1 MFAPFPQTTHH
12 LAVVFSTFTEIPGKQ
27 VVTDMLQQ
35 CVEVIWLIC
44 KRSNWCPTE
53 SQVGPIFWLFLAFR
67 ASKMRTLTN
76 PGFGIKTKWRR
87 GAAHNGGGATTH
99 APCAQKTRFFN
110 CTKLSWLYDA
120 LTKRTWT
127 NFGYKKGICHKI
139 NLKNGLLRMYFDL
152 SRTVYLAASTLCCS
166 AVSINERAMRT
177 NFGYKK
183 GITLWKGDQPTN
195 KVVCGCPSFLCMW
208 RHLPGEAAKRVI
220 HPWTSTCRP
229 ASSEQTSCAAPYNTL
244 RINTTQQSAKERSET
259 LSQTKPQENSIF
271 PRYVYSMYM

>member
-12 LAVVFSTFTEIPGKQ
+12 LAVVFSTCSEIPGKQ
-27 VVTDMLQQ
+27 VVADMLQQ

-44 KRSNWCPTE
+44 KRSNWCLTE

-152 SRTVYLAASTLCCS
+152 SRTVYVAASTLCCS
-166 AVSINERAMRT
+166 AVSINGRAMRT

-208 RHLPGEAAKRVI
+208 RHLPGEAAKSCSILGHLPAAQRAVSQ
-220 HPWTSTCRP
+220 HPRRKTHPDIPKWD
-229 ASSEQTSCAAPYNTL
+229 
-244 RINTTQQSAKERSET
+244 
-259 LSQTKPQENSIF
+259 SISGF
-271 PRYVYSMYM
+271 VYSMYM

>member
-1 MFAPFPQTTHH
+1 MYLVLCEEGREIIQGRRVKSASAYTGTHDVCCPMFAPFPQTTHH

-99 APCAQKTRFFN
+99 AHRAQKTRFQ
-110 CTKLSWLYDA
+110 L
-120 LTKRTWT
+120 
-127 NFGYKKGICHKI
+127 HKI
-139 NLKNGLLRMYFDL
+139 IM
-152 SRTVYLAASTLCCS
+152 TVRC
-166 AVSINERAMRT
+166 IN
-177 NFGYKK
+177 
-183 GITLWKGDQPTN
+183 
-195 KVVCGCPSFLCMW
+195 
-208 RHLPGEAAKRVI
+208 
-220 HPWTSTCRP
+220 
-229 ASSEQTSCAAPYNTL
+229 
-244 RINTTQQSAKERSET
+244 
-259 LSQTKPQENSIF
+259 
-271 PRYVYSMYM
+271 

>member
-1 MFAPFPQTTHH
+1 MVLCEEERKIIQGRRVKSASAYTGTHDVFCPMFVLFPQTTHL

-44 KRSNWCPTE
+44 KRSNRCLTE

-110 CTKLSWLYDA
+110 CTKLS
-120 LTKRTWT
+120 
-127 NFGYKKGICHKI
+127 
-139 NLKNGLLRMYFDL
+139 
-152 SRTVYLAASTLCCS
+152 
-166 AVSINERAMRT
+166 
-177 NFGYKK
+177 
-183 GITLWKGDQPTN
+183 
-195 KVVCGCPSFLCMW
+195 
-208 RHLPGEAAKRVI
+208 
-220 HPWTSTCRP
+220 
-229 ASSEQTSCAAPYNTL
+229 
-244 RINTTQQSAKERSET
+244 
-259 LSQTKPQENSIF
+259 
-271 PRYVYSMYM
+271 

>member
-44 KRSNWCPTE
+44 KRSNWCLTE

-120 LTKRTWT
+120 LTKRTLLQKMKKWT
-127 NFGYKKGICHKI
+127 RQSCFHYPNDNSYFMDAWHDHVSMSHTKYGKDSQQLIVAVHCQSMDVRWEPMLVTKK
-139 NLKNGLLRMYFDL
+139 
-152 SRTVYLAASTLCCS
+152 V
-166 AVSINERAMRT
+166 
-177 NFGYKK
+177 
-183 GITLWKGDQPTN
+183 
-195 KVVCGCPSFLCMW
+195 
-208 RHLPGEAAKRVI
+208 
-220 HPWTSTCRP
+220 
-229 ASSEQTSCAAPYNTL
+229 
-244 RINTTQQSAKERSET
+244 
-259 LSQTKPQENSIF
+259 
-271 PRYVYSMYM
+271 

>member
-44 KRSNWCPTE
+44 KRSNRCLTE

-110 CTKLSWLYDA
+110 CTKLSWPYDA

-177 NFGYKK
+177 
-183 GITLWKGDQPTN
+183 QRA
-195 KVVCGCPSFLCMW
+195 VS
-208 RHLPGEAAKRVI
+208 RRRVPLRTT
-220 HPWTSTCRP
+220 HCCASTQHN
-229 ASSEQTSCAAPYNTL
+229 SS
-244 RINTTQQSAKERSET
+244 
-259 LSQTKPQENSIF
+259 QENPILHTTNRTNRTSPSQHPRRKTHPDTPKWDSISGL
-271 PRYVYSMYM
+271 VHSMYM

>member
-12 LAVVFSTFTEIPGKQ
+12 LAVVFSTCFEIPGKQ
-27 VVTDMLQQ
+27 VVADMLQQ

-44 KRSNWCPTE
+44 KRSNWCLTE

-120 LTKRTWT
+120 LTKRTLLQKMKIELDKVAFIIPMIIHISWMHGMIMFLCHIPSMVKTPNSWLLLCTVNQWTCDENQCWLQKRYNT
-127 NFGYKKGICHKI
+127 NFYGFLEAVTGKRPCRDTE
-139 NLKNGLLRMYFDL
+139 L
-152 SRTVYLAASTLCCS
+152 VY
-166 AVSINERAMRT
+166 
-177 NFGYKK
+177 
-183 GITLWKGDQPTN
+183 
-195 KVVCGCPSFLCMW
+195 MW
-208 RHLPGEAAKRVI
+208 RHQHFAAVQCTVNQWACDENQFWLQKG
-220 HPWTSTCRP
+220 
-229 ASSEQTSCAAPYNTL
+229 YNTL
-244 RINTTQQSAKERSET
+244 KRGSAHK
-259 LSQTKPQENSIF
+259 
-271 PRYVYSMYM
+271 